1 MPRRRLEELTGEAM
15 TGQPRIPYDRTDPM
29 VDVAAPQGG
38 APSFEGAPGGGP
50 ADAGAG
56 AAPPAPQDLA
66 SLLGGLGGADQPGA
80 GILGALGGGVGQN
93 TDQLTGADLGAMGG
107 DVGSP
112 EDIEVAQLEAALND
126 PNTPP
131 QMIQAIQQQLALAAR
146 RRLAGVG
153 QDQQMGGGGLGA

>member
-1 MPRRRLEELTGEAM
+1 
-15 TGQPRIPYDRTDPM
+15 
-29 VDVAAPQGG
+29 
-38 APSFEGAPGGGP
+38 
-50 ADAGAG
+50 
-56 AAPPAPQDLA
+56 
-66 SLLGGLGGADQPGA
+66 
-80 GILGALGGGVGQN
+80 
-93 TDQLTGADLGAMGG
+93 MGG